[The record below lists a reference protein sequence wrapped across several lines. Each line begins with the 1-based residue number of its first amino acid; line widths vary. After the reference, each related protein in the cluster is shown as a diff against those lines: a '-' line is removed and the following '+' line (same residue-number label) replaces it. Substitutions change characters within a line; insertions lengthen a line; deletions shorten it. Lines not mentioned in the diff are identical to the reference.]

1 MVYPISQIGGENMA
15 NAELKTKINDASVE
29 EFLNGVADGQ
39 QRDDAYRVL
48 ELMREVTGEEPKM
61 WGTAIIGFGR
71 HHLKYASGRELDS
84 TLVGFSPRKASLT
97 LYITDG
103 FDKYDEYMA
112 KLGKHTT
119 GKSCLYIKR
128 LSDIDETVL
137 RDLVAASVEN
147 VKNGAMY
154 PRHQ

>member
-1 MVYPISQIGGENMA
+1 
-15 NAELKTKINDASVE
+15 
-29 EFLNGVADGQ
+29 
-39 QRDDAYRVL
+39 
-48 ELMREVTGEEPKM
+48 M
-61 WGTAIIGFGR
+61 WGTAIIGFGI

-84 TLVGFSPRKASLT
+84 ALVGFSPRKANLT

-112 KLGKHTT
+112 KLGKYKT

-128 LSDIDETVL
+128 LSDIDEDVL
-137 RDLVAASVEN
+137 KDLVAASVEN

-154 PRHQ
+154 PRHE

>member
-1 MVYPISQIGGENMA
+1 MA

-29 EFLNGVADGQ
+29 KFLNGVTDEQ
-39 QRDDAYRVL
+39 QREDAFRVL
-48 ELMREVTGEEPKM
+48 ELMREVTGEEAKM

-84 TLVGFSPRKASLT
+84 ALVAFSPRKANLT

-112 KLGKHTT
+112 KLGKHKT
-119 GKSCLYIKR
+119 GKSCLYIKH
-128 LSDIDETVL
+128 LSDIDEDVL
-137 RDLVAASVEN
+137 KDLIAASVEN

-154 PRHQ
+154 PRHE

>member
-1 MVYPISQIGGENMA
+1 MA
-15 NAELKTKINDASVE
+15 NAELKTKINDADVE
-29 EFLNGVADGQ
+29 EFLNNVGDEERRGDSF
-39 QRDDAYRVL
+39 RIL

-61 WGTAIIGFGR
+61 WGSAIVGFGL

-84 TLVGFSPRKASLT
+84 TLVAFSPRKANLT

-103 FDKYDEYMA
+103 FDKYDEFME
-112 KLGKHTT
+112 KLGKYKT
-119 GKSCLYIKR
+119 GKSCLYIRR
-128 LSDIDETVL
+128 LSDVDENVL

-154 PRHQ
+154 PRHE

>member
-1 MVYPISQIGGENMA
+1 MA

-29 EFLNGVADGQ
+29 KFLNGVTDEQ
-39 QRDDAYRVL
+39 QREDAFRVL
-48 ELMREVTGEEPKM
+48 ELMREVTGEEAKM

-84 TLVGFSPRKASLT
+84 ALVAFSPRKANLT

-112 KLGKHTT
+112 KLGQHKT
-119 GKSCLYIKR
+119 GKSCLYIKH
-128 LSDIDETVL
+128 LSDIDEDVL
-137 RDLVAASVEN
+137 KDLIAASVEN

-154 PRHQ
+154 PRHE